1 LGFCPFT
8 NTLIKTLAETLAGS
22 LKNPINI
29 EGSEYKVLNDLI
41 KSGTINRIESL
52 QVQFHRNTILYP
64 VKAYLAVSKLKKTH
78 KLIWDYKFVWARW
91 DLKSS

>member
-1 LGFCPFT
+1 M
-8 NTLIKTLAETLAGS
+8 
-22 LKNPINI
+22 NI

-64 VKAYLAVSKLKKTH
+64 VKAYLAVSRLKKTH

-91 DLKSS
+91 DLKLS